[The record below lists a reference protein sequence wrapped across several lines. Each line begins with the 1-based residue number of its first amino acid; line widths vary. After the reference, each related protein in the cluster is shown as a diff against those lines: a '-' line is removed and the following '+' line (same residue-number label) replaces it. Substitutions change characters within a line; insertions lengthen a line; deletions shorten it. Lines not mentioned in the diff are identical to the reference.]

1 MAKIEYQGEFD
12 FNEIY
17 KYLSD
22 KKIDL
27 SRLNSSAA
35 TEYLKEFIKDGSYV
49 VSKSVEDV
57 VVMFEN
63 GKYVSVDFNNGNIVI
78 EVEDNNKL
86 KIAMNELK
94 KIKSEFQ
101 FKIIRLSDA
110 EKIIDRAIE
119 ISTTKPLFKEL

>member
-17 KYLSD
+17 KHLSD

-27 SRLNSSAA
+27 SKLNSSAA
-35 TEYLKEFIKDGSYV
+35 AEYLKKFIKDGSYV

-63 GKYVSVDFNNGNIVI
+63 SKYVSVDFNNGNIVI
-78 EVEDNNKL
+78 KVEDNDKL

-110 EKIIDRAIE
+110 EKMIDRAIE
-119 ISTTKPLFKEL
+119 LSITKPLFKEL